1 MALLTDFDKNS
12 LQKFCGLKEQYF
24 FAKYCNILSKN
35 DDFGNRQH
43 NLTGSYNR

>member
-24 FAKYCNILSKN
+24 FAKYCKKN
-35 DDFGNRQH
+35 REKTYDFANRQH
-43 NLTGSYNR
+43 NLTRS